1 MTGTT
6 TQLIRAA
13 LIAGLAA
20 SVIEMIFVLPI
31 QAMLGHSPMLVFQ
44 SIASGA
50 SGTAA
55 YSGGMGSALAGVGWH
70 VLISLVSAGCYIAAA
85 TRLPFLLMRPLI
97 GGLLC
102 GVVAYAVMNW
112 VVLPLSAIGYTP
124 TTKPLMM
131 LLSFSIHLFGFGLPI
146 AYLAR
151 WQMRGIVTSGAQSA
165 RT

>member
-1 MTGTT
+1 MPGTT
-6 TQLIRAA
+6 TPLIRVA
-13 LIAGLAA
+13 LVAGLAA
-20 SVIEMIFVLPI
+20 SVIEMVFVLPI
-31 QAMLGHSPMLVFQ
+31 QALLGHSPMIVFQ

-70 VLISLVSAGCYIAAA
+70 VLISLVSAGCYVAAA
-85 TRLPFLLMRPLI
+85 TRLPFLYARPLI

-112 VVLPLSAIGYTP
+112 IVLPLSALGYAP

-131 LLSFSIHLFGFGLPI
+131 LLSFAIHLFGFGIPI
-146 AYLAR
+146 AYIAR
-151 WQMRGIVTSGAQSA
+151 WQRRAL
-165 RT
+165 